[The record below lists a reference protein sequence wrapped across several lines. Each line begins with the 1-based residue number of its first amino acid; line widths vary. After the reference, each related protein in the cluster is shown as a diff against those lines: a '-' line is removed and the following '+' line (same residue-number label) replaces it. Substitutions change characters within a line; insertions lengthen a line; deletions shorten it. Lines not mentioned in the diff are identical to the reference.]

1 MLIFDQGFQ
10 PPQIHIHKIPNV
22 QENYSQATNIA
33 KQTETKLEKAKK
45 IRSLIRTA
53 FYDRK

>member
-10 PPQIHIHKIPNV
+10 APQIHIHKIPNV

>member
-10 PPQIHIHKIPNV
+10 QPQIQIHKIPNV
-22 QENYSQATNIA
+22 HENYSQGTNIA

>member
-10 PPQIHIHKIPNV
+10 QPQIQIHKIPNV
-22 QENYSQATNIA
+22 HENYSQATNIA